1 MNILNRKTGLF
12 TDHYELTMAQA
23 FFLSGKK
30 DMMASFDY
38 FFRNPP
44 FKGAYV
50 VFAGLQDLLDLL
62 NHYEFDKKDLEFLH
76 KAGFHPDFLEYL
88 RNFRF
93 NGSILAPREGEI
105 VFPVEPV
112 MRLDGNIIEA
122 QLLETLLLNTIN
134 FESLI
139 ATKASRV
146 RFSAGDKRIIDFGLR
161 RAQGIGGIQATRA
174 AIIGGFHSTS
184 NLLAASLNDI
194 ESTGTL
200 AHSWIQSF
208 DDELEAFRAF
218 SLAFPK
224 KCVLL
229 VDTYDTLKKG
239 IPNAIIVAKEMEK
252 RGEKMLGIRLDSGDL
267 AYLSKK
273 ARKMLDQAGLD
284 YVKVIASN
292 QLDEYV
298 IRSLK
303 EQKAPIDVF
312 GVGTSI
318 VTGRPDAAL
327 DGVYKLVE
335 SNGKPRLKI
344 SEDIEKMILP
354 GKKKIIRLLD
364 EENKFYAD
372 AVSLENED
380 QFQQI
385 FHPFRP
391 EKSTDVTRFRQ
402 EILLNRVYR
411 NGKQIFQPE
420 PLRTIAEYTRLR
432 FGQLPDEH
440 KRFEFPHIYKV
451 GITEKLMG
459 LRTQLVDEIKKK
471 INPK

>member
-1 MNILNRKTGLF
+1 MNIFNRKTGLF

-30 DMMASFDY
+30 DMTASFDY
-38 FFRNPP
+38 FFRNSP
-44 FKGAYV
+44 FKGSYV
-50 VFAGLQDLLDLL
+50 IYAGLQDLLVMLE
-62 NHYEFDKKDLEFLH
+62 NYEFDKKDCDFLH
-76 KAGFHPDFLEYL
+76 KAGFESDFIEFL
-88 RNFRF
+88 RGFRF
-93 NGSILAPREGEI
+93 KGNIYSPREGEI

-112 MRLDGNIIEA
+112 IRVEGNIIET
-122 QLLETLLLNTIN
+122 QLIETLLLNTIN

-146 RFSAGDKRIIDFGLR
+146 RFSAGDKRIVDFGLR
-161 RAQGIGGIQATRA
+161 RAQGIGGIQASKAT
-174 AIIGGFHSTS
+174 IIGGVNSTS
-184 NLLAASLNDI
+184 NLLAAYLNDI
-194 ESTGTL
+194 ESTGTI

-208 DDELEAFRAF
+208 DDELESFREFAR
-218 SLAFPK
+218 AFPK
-224 KCVLL
+224 KCILL

-239 IPNAIIVAKEMEK
+239 VPNAIIVAKEMEK

-267 AYLSKK
+267 AYLSKR
-273 ARKMLDQAGLD
+273 ARKMLDNAGLD
-284 YVKVIASN
+284 YVKIIASN

-312 GVGTSI
+312 GVGTNM

-364 EENKFYAD
+364 DENKFYAD
-372 AVSLENED
+372 AVAMENED
-380 QFQQI
+380 DFERI
-385 FHPFRP
+385 YHPFRP
-391 EKSTDVTRFRQ
+391 EKSTEIANFKQ
-402 EILLNRVYR
+402 EALLHQVVKK
-411 NGKQIFQPE
+411 GKVSMTPQP
-420 PLRTIAEYTRLR
+420 LKMIAEYAAKR

-451 GITEKLMG
+451 GITEKLMN
-459 LRTQLVDEIKKK
+459 LRSQLVNDIKKK
-471 INPK
+471 I

>member
-1 MNILNRKTGLF
+1 MDIFNRKTGLF

-30 DMMASFDY
+30 DMTASFDY
-38 FFRNPP
+38 FFRNAP
-44 FKGAYV
+44 FKGSYV
-50 VFAGLQDLLDLL
+50 IFAGLQDLLVMLD
-62 NHYEFDKKDLEFLH
+62 NYEFDKKDCDFLH
-76 KAGFHPDFLEYL
+76 KAGFESDFIEFL
-88 RNFRF
+88 RGFRF
-93 NGSILAPREGEI
+93 KGNIYSPREGEI

-112 MRLDGNIIEA
+112 IRVEGNIIET
-122 QLLETLLLNTIN
+122 QLIETLLLNTIN

-146 RFSAGDKRIIDFGLR
+146 RFSAGDKRIVDFGLR
-161 RAQGIGGIQATRA
+161 RAQGIGGIQASKAT
-174 AIIGGFHSTS
+174 IIGGVNSTS
-184 NLLAASLNDI
+184 NLLAAYLNDI

-208 DDELEAFRAF
+208 DDELESFREFAK
-218 SLAFPK
+218 AFPK
-224 KCVLL
+224 KCILL

-273 ARKMLDQAGLD
+273 ARKMIDNAGLD
-284 YVKVIASN
+284 YVKIIASN

-312 GVGTSI
+312 GVGTNM

-372 AVSLENED
+372 AVAMENED
-380 QFQQI
+380 DFDRI
-385 FHPFRP
+385 YHPFRP
-391 EKSTDVTRFRQ
+391 EKSTETAKFKQ
-402 EILLNRVYR
+402 EALLHQVVKM
-411 NGKQIFQPE
+411 GKVSMNPQP
-420 PLRTIAEYTRLR
+420 LKMIAEYAAKR

-451 GITEKLMG
+451 GITEKLMN
-459 LRTQLVDEIKKK
+459 LRSQLVNDIKKK
-471 INPK
+471 I

>member
-1 MNILNRKTGLF
+1 MKIFNRKTGLF

-30 DMMASFDY
+30 DLTASFDY
-38 FFRNPP
+38 FFRSSP
-44 FKGAYV
+44 FKGSYV
-50 VFAGLQDLLDLL
+50 IFAGLDDFLDLL
-62 NHYEFDKKDLEFLH
+62 NDYEFDKKDCEFLL
-76 KAGFHPDFLEYL
+76 KAGFHKDFVNYLEE
-88 RNFRF
+88 FRF
-93 NGSILAPREGEI
+93 KGNIYAPHEGEI
-105 VFPVEPV
+105 VFPIEPV
-112 MRLDGNIIEA
+112 MRVEGNIIEA
-122 QLLETLLLNTIN
+122 QLIETLLLNTIN

-146 RFSAGDKRIIDFGLR
+146 KFSAGDKRIVDFGLR
-161 RAQGIGGIQATRA
+161 RAQGIGGIQASKA
-174 AIIGGFHSTS
+174 AVIGGVDSTS
-184 NLLAASLNDI
+184 NLLAAYLNDI
-194 ESTGTL
+194 DSTGTL

-239 IPNAIIVAKEMEK
+239 VPNSILVAKEMEQ

-267 AYLSKK
+267 AYLSKR

-284 YVKVIASN
+284 YVKIIASN

-312 GVGTSI
+312 GVGTSM

-364 EENKFYAD
+364 EDDKFYAD
-372 AVSLENED
+372 AVALEDEKY
-380 QFQQI
+380 FERI
-385 FHPFRP
+385 YHPFRP
-391 EKSTDVTRFRQ
+391 EKSTEISKYKQELLLHQAIRKGKVSIEKKTLSFISEYSKNRFH
-402 EILLNRVYR
+402 
-411 NGKQIFQPE
+411 
-420 PLRTIAEYTRLR
+420 
-432 FGQLPDEH
+432 QLPDEH

-451 GITEKLMG
+451 GISQKLLD
-459 LRTQLVDEIKKK
+459 LRTQLVHDIKQKV
-471 INPK
+471 

>member
-1 MNILNRKTGLF
+1 MKIFNRKTGLF

-30 DMMASFDY
+30 DLTASFDY

-44 FKGAYV
+44 FKGSYV
-50 VFAGLQDLLDLL
+50 IFAGLEDFLDLL
-62 NHYEFDKKDLEFLH
+62 EDYEFDRKDSDFLM
-76 KAGFHPDFLEYL
+76 KAGFHKDFINYLEG
-88 RNFRF
+88 FRF
-93 NGSILAPREGEI
+93 EGNIYAPHEGEI
-105 VFPVEPV
+105 VFPIEPV
-112 MRLDGNIIEA
+112 MRVEGNIIEA
-122 QLLETLLLNTIN
+122 QLIETLLLNTIN

-146 RFSAGDKRIIDFGLR
+146 RFSAGDKRIVDFGLR
-161 RAQGIGGIQATRA
+161 RAQGIGGIQASKA
-174 AIIGGFHSTS
+174 AVIGGVDSTS
-184 NLLAASLNDI
+184 NLLAAYLNDI

-208 DDELEAFRAF
+208 DDELESFRAF

-239 IPNAIIVAKEMEK
+239 VPNAISVAKEMEQ

-267 AYLSKK
+267 AYLSKR
-273 ARKMLDQAGLD
+273 ARKMLDQAGLE
-284 YVKVIASN
+284 YVKIVASN
-292 QLDEYV
+292 QLDEFV

-312 GVGTSI
+312 GVGTSM

-364 EENKFYAD
+364 EEDRFYAD
-372 AVSLENED
+372 AVALEDEKS
-380 QFQQI
+380 I
-385 FHPFRP
+385 EKIYHPFRP
-391 EKSTDVTRFRQ
+391 EKSTEIKKYKQELLLHQVIRKGKVSAERKPLSLISEYSKNRFH
-402 EILLNRVYR
+402 
-411 NGKQIFQPE
+411 
-420 PLRTIAEYTRLR
+420 
-432 FGQLPDEH
+432 QLPDEH

-451 GITEKLMG
+451 GISQKLLD
-459 LRTQLVDEIKKK
+459 LRTQLVNDIKQK
-471 INPK
+471 I